1 MIELGLW
8 VNRVQRN
15 EGDCYFIS
23 NWSDKK
29 VDQWVTIQSS
39 GKQAVWFNPMNREI
53 GKATTEKVSNTESKI
68 YLQLAPGA
76 TLILQWYSSKVSA
89 PEYKFWQAASEKRE
103 LKGEWAVSFL
113 KGGPI
118 LPATMK
124 TSELKSWPEI
134 SEELKAFS
142 GTASYKLNFAKP
154 AGNATAYQLDLG
166 KVMVVATVY
175 LNGEKLA
182 TMIGPDYKVTIDS
195 SKLKESNELEIQV
208 SNLMANRM
216 IDLEK
221 KGVNYKKFYNI
232 NFAANKRE
240 NVGKD
245 GTFTAINWQPFK
257 SGLIGPVTLTPLQ
270 KMK

>member
-1 MIELGLW
+1 
-8 VNRVQRN
+8 
-15 EGDCYFIS
+15 
-23 NWSDKK
+23 
-29 VDQWVTIQSS
+29 
-39 GKQAVWFNPMNREI
+39 
-53 GKATTEKVSNTESKI
+53 
-68 YLQLAPGA
+68 
-76 TLILQWYSSKVSA
+76 
-89 PEYKFWQAASEKRE
+89 
-103 LKGEWAVSFL
+103 
-113 KGGPI
+113 
-118 LPATMK
+118 
-124 TSELKSWPEI
+124 
-134 SEELKAFS
+134 
-142 GTASYKLNFAKP
+142 
-154 AGNATAYQLDLG
+154 
-166 KVMVVATVY
+166 MVVATVY

-245 GTFTAINWQPFK
+245 GTFTAINWQPFE
-257 SGLIGPVTLTPLQ
+257 SGLIGPVTLTLLQ